1 MRKAKL
7 CWSDSISGF
16 RRSGLEGVEN
26 SHGEVAKSRE
36 DLGRRIWG
44 KYEGPI
50 ALDMVKLKADMT
62 VMVCWIKRTQSTTK
76 TPFRSFAGQ
85 EIGER

>member
-1 MRKAKL
+1 MNKVSSGGTSAE
-7 CWSDSISGF
+7 SGF

-36 DLGRRIWG
+36 DLGRRIGG

-50 ALDMVKLKADMT
+50 AVRYGEAAR
-62 VMVCWIKRTQSTTK
+62 WI
-76 TPFRSFAGQ
+76 
-85 EIGER
+85 

>member
-1 MRKAKL
+1 MKKAKL
-7 CWSDSISGF
+7 CWSDSILGF

-50 ALDMVKLKADMT
+50 AV
-62 VMVCWIKRTQSTTK
+62 RY
-76 TPFRSFAGQ
+76 
-85 EIGER
+85 GEAARQI